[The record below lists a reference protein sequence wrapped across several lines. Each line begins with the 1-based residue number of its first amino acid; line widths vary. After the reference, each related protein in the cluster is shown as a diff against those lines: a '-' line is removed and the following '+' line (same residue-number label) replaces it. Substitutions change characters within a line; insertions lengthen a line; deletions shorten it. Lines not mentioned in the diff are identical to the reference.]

1 MFDIIGKR
9 FWYFSVS
16 GIIILAGIISMFVY
30 GLKPGVEFGS
40 GTETTVSFENPVDK
54 QQVVQALADLGYGS
68 GSAIVR
74 GVIGATGTDFV
85 IALPEL
91 NDDSKSALQA
101 GLKDKLG
108 EFQSGGFQTVTKDS
122 AAETSR
128 NATIAVI
135 ISSIGMLLYISWAF
149 RRMPNPFRW
158 GVCAIIA
165 MVHDI
170 LVVLGL
176 FALFGGLFGWQVDLM
191 FIAAFLTVIGYS
203 VNDTIVIFD
212 RIRENVKNYGS
223 ADFEGVVNRSL
234 VETMSRTLITGLGT
248 LFVLIALMLI
258 IGAPIQNMAT
268 VLLVGIITGTY
279 SSIGTAASLLV
290 VWKNGEWGRFIG
302 RKPAPV
308 IAARAQ

>member
-9 FWYFSVS
+9 FWYFLIS
-16 GIIILAGIISMFVY
+16 GIIILAGIISMFVF
-30 GLKPGVEFGS
+30 GLKPGIEFGS
-40 GTETTVSFENPVDK
+40 GTEITVIFENQVNK

-68 GSAIVR
+68 GTAIVR
-74 GVIGATGTDFV
+74 GVIGTTGTDFV

-91 NDDSKSALQA
+91 NDASKTTLQA
-101 GLKDKLG
+101 GLSDKLG
-108 EFQSGGFQTVTKDS
+108 NFQSGGFETVTKDS
-122 AAETSR
+122 AAETAR

-135 ISSIGMLLYISWAF
+135 ASSILMLIYISWAF

-170 LVVLGL
+170 LVVLGM

-191 FIAAFLTVIGYS
+191 FIAAVLTVIGYS

-212 RIRENVKNYGS
+212 RIRENLLNYGTS
-223 ADFEGVVNRSL
+223 DFEGVVNRSL

-248 LFVLIALMLI
+248 LFVLLALLMI

-279 SSIGTAASLLV
+279 SSVGTAASLLV

-302 RKPAPV
+302 KKPLPV
-308 IAARAQ
+308 VASRG